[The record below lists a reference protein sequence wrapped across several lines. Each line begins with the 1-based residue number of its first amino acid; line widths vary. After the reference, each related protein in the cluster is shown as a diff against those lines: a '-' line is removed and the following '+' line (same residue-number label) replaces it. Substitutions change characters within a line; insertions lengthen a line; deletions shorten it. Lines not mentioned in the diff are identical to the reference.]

1 MKVLGKY
8 WKVILSVVML
18 IAAVVVF
25 MLVYSPA
32 KSEYESESRRLRQL
46 NSALQTSIAENLRYA
61 DVQDEIPVQEEALD
75 ESRLSLYEHF
85 PRELKEED
93 QIMYVLYLED
103 LFGTEI
109 TFSFGSVSGIA
120 ALSDGAQLGA
130 LTLTVNYETDYEG
143 FKDMIEYLATDSRIT
158 SIKYATLN
166 YDPSSDRATG
176 SLTLL
181 CYVLD
186 SDLLEYTSPDV
197 TQPEVG
203 KSGIF
208 D

>member
-18 IAAVVVF
+18 IAAAVVVV
-25 MLVYSPA
+25 LVYSPA

-46 NSALQTSIAENLRYA
+46 NVALQTSIAENLRYA

>member
-18 IAAVVVF
+18 IAAAVVVV
-25 MLVYSPA
+25 LVYSPA

-46 NSALQTSIAENLRYA
+46 NVALQTSIAENLRYA
-61 DVQDEIPVQEEALD
+61 DVQDEIPVQEEALG